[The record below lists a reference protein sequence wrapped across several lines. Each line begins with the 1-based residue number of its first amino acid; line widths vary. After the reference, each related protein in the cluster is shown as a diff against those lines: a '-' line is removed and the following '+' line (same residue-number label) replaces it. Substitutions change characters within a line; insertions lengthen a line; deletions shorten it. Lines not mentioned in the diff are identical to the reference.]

1 MLASTSSFH
10 FFRHGVA
17 EPRRYPPRTMSS
29 TVARSRTKRAIY
41 LTLGVVMLAIGIV
54 GVWLPLIPTTGPVL
68 LAAWCFARS
77 SERFDQWMLNHR
89 VFGPIVRDWRSG
101 AGFTV
106 RAKVIAVIA
115 LAVTFGFS
123 IWLLRDNRPVVIGLV
138 VLALAL
144 AVFIVSRP
152 TKPRG
157 EPAPEAE
164 PPASD
169 PAQPEISP

>member
-1 MLASTSSFH
+1 
-10 FFRHGVA
+10 
-17 EPRRYPPRTMSS
+17 MSS

-41 LTLGVVMLAIGIV
+41 LTLGIVMLAIGIV

-106 RAKVIAVIA
+106 RAKIIAVVA
-115 LAVTFGFS
+115 LVVTFSVS
-123 IWLLRDNRPVVIGLV
+123 IWFVRDNRAVAIGLA
-138 VLALAL
+138 VLAIAL

-152 TKPRG
+152 TKPKG
-157 EPAPEAE
+157 ESTITAPWWTLQQKSPSPAPPRRT
-164 PPASD
+164 PPPRLSRRSVRS
-169 PAQPEISP
+169 PA

>member
-1 MLASTSSFH
+1 MLASPHVSH
-10 FFRHGVA
+10 VFRHCVA
-17 EPRRYPPRTMSS
+17 EPRRYPPTTMSS

-41 LTLGVVMLAIGIV
+41 LTLGIVMLAIGIV

-106 RAKVIAVIA
+106 RAKIIAVVA
-115 LAVTFGFS
+115 LAVTFSAFD
-123 IWLLRDNRPVVIGLV
+123 LVRPRQPP
-138 VLALAL
+138 
-144 AVFIVSRP
+144 SRHRP
-152 TKPRG
+152 GRVWR
-157 EPAPEAE
+157 
-164 PPASD
+164 SLWRC
-169 PAQPEISP
+169 SS